1 MTVYVS
7 MALLWIGI
15 VGWTYVGLFEDDRPL
30 YRSSWLRLGGPD
42 SPSSTSQMFCCALL
56 RDSAG
61 VPPVEGALYALN
73 ELLVGGESCCES
85 CPGLA
90 EVARIG
96 DAVVGVGGSCWSSG
110 SSEAS

>member
-1 MTVYVS
+1 
-7 MALLWIGI
+7 
-15 VGWTYVGLFEDDRPL
+15 
-30 YRSSWLRLGGPD
+30 
-42 SPSSTSQMFCCALL
+42 MFCCALL

-96 DAVVGVGGSCWSSG
+96 TRLWVSVVVAGRRALAKPRRC
-110 SSEAS
+110 